1 MYKTKFIY
9 FFFLFI
15 LILSST
21 VNSHIS
27 YFYSDNIF
35 MRYIHE
41 VSLEKKLFEVLLQK
55 YSINGIPVI
64 PISPNLNF
72 LSYFNYQIGSD
83 IQYILYLLIFRFFE
97 FAVILIIINSFFKD
111 QIPLHIKIFVFSS
124 LIFYFNIFDHQSYI
138 NFPIII
144 FNLGIA
150 VAYRFKEK
158 KFFYLT
164 IFFFGNLWSFLIN
177 PIYFI
182 TTCFIPLLF
191 YYFYLYLNKEFKLLL
206 ITFFINLPFSIIYVL
221 ITLGTARFFFGN
233 EIINETSGIYNF
245 SFLNSYIISILILIL
260 VIGFFFNKKILNQ
273 FTKSFI
279 FIQILFLILGLIFK
293 FNIINWFL
301 PHPVYLEYSFQYI
314 FISSIIFVIH
324 KSENI
329 VKKILFFFIFVIIF
343 YQVFNNFSKFLN
355 HNKLILESKYLGETK
370 LLKRHFWQDNQL
382 IFLNDKYSKN
392 IFFINM
398 PHHSSDFVKYLL
410 DGSSGAMLGET
421 MMMYNNNF
429 KHSLTWNEF
438 FRSSVVVNVGHSLL
452 LNTSTLA
459 ANLINFNE
467 NKTKNVVP
475 IDALESKLNNI
486 YDIDYVLSDIKL
498 NLELKE
504 ILSFNNFELYIY
516 KYPKSISK
524 KFDNIIYINDYKDF
538 YFNKNKMLNNFYIKN
553 NLKNIKIP
561 LEKCDLTR
569 NADKKY
575 LEFLINSSKFP
586 CLAIFPITYSNTNE
600 FRDTKNNEFKTFR
613 GQYFFHSYV
622 FNEKTNISIR
632 KNSILI
638 YAYNS
643 FLDFRENRIIFS
655 NYKYSN

>member
-1 MYKTKFIY
+1 
-9 FFFLFI
+9 
-15 LILSST
+15 
-21 VNSHIS
+21 
-27 YFYSDNIF
+27 
-35 MRYIHE
+35 
-41 VSLEKKLFEVLLQK
+41 
-55 YSINGIPVI
+55 
-64 PISPNLNF
+64 
-72 LSYFNYQIGSD
+72 
-83 IQYILYLLIFRFFE
+83 
-97 FAVILIIINSFFKD
+97 
-111 QIPLHIKIFVFSS
+111 
-124 LIFYFNIFDHQSYI
+124 
-138 NFPIII
+138 
-144 FNLGIA
+144 
-150 VAYRFKEK
+150 
-158 KFFYLT
+158 
-164 IFFFGNLWSFLIN
+164 
-177 PIYFI
+177 
-182 TTCFIPLLF
+182 
-191 YYFYLYLNKEFKLLL
+191 
-206 ITFFINLPFSIIYVL
+206 
-221 ITLGTARFFFGN
+221 
-233 EIINETSGIYNF
+233 
-245 SFLNSYIISILILIL
+245 
-260 VIGFFFNKKILNQ
+260 
-273 FTKSFI
+273 
-279 FIQILFLILGLIFK
+279 
-293 FNIINWFL
+293 
-301 PHPVYLEYSFQYI
+301 
-314 FISSIIFVIH
+314 
-324 KSENI
+324 
-329 VKKILFFFIFVIIF
+329 
-343 YQVFNNFSKFLN
+343 
-355 HNKLILESKYLGETK
+355 
-370 LLKRHFWQDNQL
+370 
-382 IFLNDKYSKN
+382 
-392 IFFINM
+392 M

-504 ILSFNNFELYIY
+504 ILNFNNFELYIY
-516 KYPKSISK
+516 KYPKLISK

-569 NADKKY
+569 NTDKKY

-586 CLAIFPITYSNTNE
+586 CLAVFPITYSNTDE

-622 FNEKTNISIR
+622 FNEKANISVR
-632 KNSILI
+632 KNNILI